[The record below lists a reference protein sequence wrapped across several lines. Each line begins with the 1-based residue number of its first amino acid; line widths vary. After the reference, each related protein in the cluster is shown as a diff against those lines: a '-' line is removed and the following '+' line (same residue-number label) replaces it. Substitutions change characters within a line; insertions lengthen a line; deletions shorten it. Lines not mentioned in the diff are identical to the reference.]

1 MLSDVNFVLVSI
13 LAAISALI
21 VSYGISK
28 KLSFLGFIIWYGI
41 SFLVVWGMFMLFEF
55 IF

>member
-1 MLSDVNFVLVSI
+1 MNFNLIAI

-21 VSYGISK
+21 INFGINK

-41 SFLVVWGMFMLFEF
+41 SFLIIWGVFALFRF
-55 IF
+55 LFS